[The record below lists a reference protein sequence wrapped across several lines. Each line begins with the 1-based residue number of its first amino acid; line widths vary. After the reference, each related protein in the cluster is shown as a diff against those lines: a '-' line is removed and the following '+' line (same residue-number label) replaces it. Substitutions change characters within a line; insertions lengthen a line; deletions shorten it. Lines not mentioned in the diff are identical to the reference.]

1 MCWDFVKGERPDSNR
16 RPPGPPAALEGRRW
30 RTRELVFARYGRTP
44 VHCGAP
50 ATDIDHLTPIAAGGD
65 DSLAN
70 LRPSCARCN
79 RGWR

>member
-1 MCWDFVKGERPDSNR
+1 MR
-16 RPPGPPAALEGRRW
+16 RSDLVELA
-30 RTRELVFARYGRTP
+30 TRESVLILEKLY
-44 VHCGAP
+44 
-50 ATDIDHLTPIAAGGD
+50 DHLIPINVGGD

>member
-1 MCWDFVKGERPDSNR
+1 VSAA
-16 RPPGPPAALEGRRW
+16 PPSGQTLASDQAA
-30 RTRELVFARYGRTP
+30 VFARYGRVR

-50 ATDIDHLTPIAAGGD
+50 ATDVDHLTPIGAGGD